1 MQMRMPFLYV
11 WRAKFFLWAGLTM
24 ASVLFVGCSMLSPQV
39 APPATITYS
48 LDAGAGPDQL
58 WPDDRLREVF
68 ARYWSLRFSNQ
79 SQEAF
84 KLEAPYFQEMVEEA
98 RYRIY
103 VSGPARNE
111 LINIEVID
119 LVQITAY
126 CVEITMVAHIKID
139 SKKSEKILS
148 ELLKRVAVPVKE
160 ALLKVFCTKRMA
172 RRA

>member
-1 MQMRMPFLYV
+1 MQMRMPFLSG
-11 WRAKFFLWAGLTM
+11 WRAKFFLWAGLAM
-24 ASVLFVGCSMLSPQV
+24 ASVLFVGCSTFSPQV
-39 APPATITYS
+39 APPATIITYS
-48 LDAGAGPDQL
+48 PDAGAGPDQL

-68 ARYWSLRFSNQ
+68 ARYWSLRFSDQ

-111 LINIEVID
+111 LINIEVRD
-119 LVQITAY
+119 LAQKTEY

-139 SKKSEKILS
+139 SKKKKEMILHDRWVNAGGQWYH
-148 ELLKRVAVPVKE
+148 LLRDPIFFKE
-160 ALLKVFCTKRMA
+160 AY
-172 RRA
+172 

>member
-1 MQMRMPFLYV
+1 MRMPFLSG
-11 WRAKFFLWAGLTM
+11 WRAKFFLWAGLAM
-24 ASVLFVGCSMLSPQV
+24 ASLLFVGCSTLSPQV

-84 KLEAPYFQEMVEEA
+84 KLEAPYFQEMVEAA

-111 LINIEVID
+111 LINIEVRD

-126 CVEITMVAHIKID
+126 CVEITMVAHIKIQNE
-139 SKKSEKILS
+139 KKKEMVLHDRWVNAGGQWYHIL
-148 ELLKRVAVPVKE
+148 RDPIFFKE
-160 ALLKVFCTKRMA
+160 AY
-172 RRA
+172 

>member
-1 MQMRMPFLYV
+1 MRMPFLSGGY
-11 WRAKFFLWAGLTM
+11 AKFFLWAGLGL
-24 ASVLFVGCSMLSPQV
+24 ASVLFVGCSTLSPQV

-48 LDAGAGPDQL
+48 LDAGDRPDQL
-58 WPDDRLREVF
+58 WPDDQLREVF

-111 LINIEVID
+111 LINIEVRD

-126 CVEITMVAHIKID
+126 CVEITMVANIKIN
-139 SKKSEKILS
+139 SKKKKEMVLHDRWVNAGDQWYHIV
-148 ELLKRVAVPVKE
+148 RDPIFFKE
-160 ALLKVFCTKRMA
+160 AY
-172 RRA
+172 